1 LINKVQF
8 YSANWLTTVIFA
20 IILER
25 KTEYRNKENGFFK
38 DYSFSVLLSSVFR
51 FVLSPIKK
59 MHRKTKIVA
68 TVGPASESEE
78 MLLALAKAGVNVFR
92 LNFSHGTHEDHLA
105 RIQKIRKINTEH
117 GFKCAILQDL
127 QGPKIRV
134 GLMEKGNEGVEIIAG
149 NKLVFT
155 NEDVIGNA
163 ERVSTPYKGMYRDV
177 KIGERILMDD
187 GKLEVKVVAVD
198 VEKQEVTTEVVYGG
212 LLKQKKG
219 VNLPNTNISQDSV
232 TEKDW
237 ADLKFGLA
245 NDVDWI
251 ALSFVRT
258 AKEIIDIKKYIKE
271 EGSMAKVIAKM
282 EKPEAIDNMQSII
295 DATDGIMVARGD
307 LGVELPSEDVPM
319 IQKRM
324 VEMSNLAAKPV
335 IVATQM
341 LESMIDNPRPTRA
354 EVGDVANAVLD
365 GADAVM
371 LSAESASGKYPIL
384 SVETMV
390 NTINQVEKQVEDKKL
405 YFKYHTHVTEDNYK
419 SKQKDNDNVVMAA
432 CRMAR
437 DLKVKALIGMTTS
450 GYTAFR
456 LSHHRPKA
464 NLFIF
469 TANQKLLS
477 QLSLYWGVTAFYFDK
492 MKTLTA
498 DEAVEEI
505 KQFLV
510 NNGEL
515 VAEDSFI
522 NTLSVPLQKN
532 NRTNTIKFSK
542 V

>member
-1 LINKVQF
+1 
-8 YSANWLTTVIFA
+8 
-20 IILER
+20 
-25 KTEYRNKENGFFK
+25 
-38 DYSFSVLLSSVFR
+38 
-51 FVLSPIKK
+51 

-92 LNFSHGTHEDHLA
+92 LNFSHGTHEDHLM
-105 RIQKIRKINTEH
+105 RIQRIRKINEEH

-134 GLMEKGNEGVEIIAG
+134 GLMEKGNEGVEIVAG
-149 NKLVFT
+149 NKLIFT
-155 NEDVIGNA
+155 SEDIVGNA
-163 ERVSTPYKGMYRDV
+163 EKVSTPYKGMYRDV
-177 KIGERILMDD
+177 QIGERILMDD
-187 GKLEVKVVAVD
+187 GKLEVKVIGVEGTD
-198 VEKQEVTTEVVYGG
+198 VITEVVYGG

-219 VNLPNTNISQDSV
+219 VNLPNTKISQPSV
-232 TEKDW
+232 TDKDW
-237 ADLKFGLA
+237 EDLKFGIA

-258 AKEIIDIKKYIKE
+258 ADEINEIKDYIKAQ
-271 EGSMAKVIAKM
+271 GSLAKVIAKM
-282 EKPEAIDNMQSII
+282 EKPEAIDNMDSII
-295 DATDGIMVARGD
+295 EATDAIMVARGD

-324 VEMSNLAAKPV
+324 VERSNLACKPV

-354 EVGDVANAVLD
+354 EVGDIANAVLD

-384 SVETMV
+384 SVETMAR
-390 NTINQVEKQVEDKKL
+390 TIIQVEKQVEEKKL
-405 YFKYHTHVTEDNYK
+405 YFRHHTRVTEDDYK
-419 SKQKDNDNVVMAA
+419 SHQKENDNVVMAA

-437 DLKVKALIGMTTS
+437 DLKVKALIGITNS

-469 TANQKLLS
+469 TPNHKLAT
-477 QLSLYWGVTAFYFDK
+477 QLSLYWGVYVINYDN
-492 MKTLTA
+492 MKSKSV
-498 DEAVEEI
+498 DEVVETI
-505 KQFLV
+505 KEALV
-510 NNGEL
+510 SAGEL
-515 VAEDSFI
+515 ASGDTFV
-522 NTLSVPLQKN
+522 NTLSMPLQVD
-532 NRTNTIKFSK
+532 NRTNTIKFSR
-542 V
+542 VD